1 MILNALRL
9 LKWVYFGAKKTH
21 KLPFCDFSQTHAAEG
36 DSRNS
41 FYSIP
46 CTFVDFDG
54 HGGCKRYDFGI
65 E

>member
-1 MILNALRL
+1 MILNAIRL
-9 LKWVYFGAKKTH
+9 L
-21 KLPFCDFSQTHAAEG
+21 FSQTHAAEG

-54 HGGCKRYDFGI
+54 HGGCKRYDFSI